1 MNLEIP
7 VQLAPMKLKGGKVG
21 SFDIY
26 PAEQKLILEID
37 GDYYVTDIDESTGNS
52 EISVA
57 EFPELKAIDNGKIV
71 RAKLVIEYERQ
82 PGWYRVKRCGNKQV
96 AQWDGEHWET
106 IVTGNLS
113 DEDFEQI
120 NEIPINMED

>member
-7 VQLAPMKLKGGKVG
+7 VQLAPSKVNGGKVS

-26 PAEQKLILEID
+26 SVEQNLILEID
-37 GDYYVTDIDESTGNS
+37 GDYYVTEIEESTGNS
-52 EISVA
+52 EIVVA

-82 PGWYRVKRCGNKQV
+82 PGWYRVERSLVKQ
-96 AQWDGEHWET
+96 AAFWDGRYWET
-106 IVTGNLS
+106 LSAKNLS
-113 DEDFEQI
+113 DYDFQSI